1 MFPALYRDSSY
12 FHIFVTFHIPGSP
25 SYGEGGYIR
34 VYRAEDESE
43 VCGIQLNPQDND
55 ACEGDHKPRK
65 VCGTCGILSGSS
77 YLRNVELAL

>member
-1 MFPALYRDSSY
+1 MNNNLILYNTPILYYS
-12 FHIFVTFHIPGSP
+12 ILTGSP
-25 SYGEGGYIR
+25 SYGEAGYIR

-43 VCGIQLNPQDND
+43 VCGIQLDPQDND

-77 YLRNVELAL
+77 YLRGVHLAL